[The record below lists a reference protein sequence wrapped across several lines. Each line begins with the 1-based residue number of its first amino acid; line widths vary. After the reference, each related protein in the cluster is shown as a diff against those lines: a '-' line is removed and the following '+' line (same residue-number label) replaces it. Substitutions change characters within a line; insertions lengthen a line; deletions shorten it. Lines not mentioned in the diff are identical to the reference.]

1 MDNGEAMSRV
11 TVVFQRV
18 FGDET
23 LSLTRDTTAKDV
35 EGWDSLMH
43 INLVV
48 AIESE
53 FQRFGLRPEKS
64 PGCRTSGE
72 LIDLIVRKQGVSS

>member
-1 MDNGEAMSRV
+1 MDNSEAMSRV

-53 FQRFGLRPEKS
+53 FKIRF
-64 PGCRTSGE
+64 TSREIARLQNVGE